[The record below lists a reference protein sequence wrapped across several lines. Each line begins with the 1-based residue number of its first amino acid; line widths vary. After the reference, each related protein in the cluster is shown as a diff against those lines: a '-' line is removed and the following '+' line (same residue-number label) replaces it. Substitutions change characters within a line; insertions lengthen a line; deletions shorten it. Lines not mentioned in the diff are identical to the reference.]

1 MNLGR
6 GDALVEQDLLNVLRE
21 GRIRA
26 AVLDVFSIEPLL
38 KDSPLWNEPNL
49 YLTPH
54 VSGYSISKEIFRI
67 FAENYRRF
75 VAGEELRYLVDF
87 KRGY

>member
-1 MNLGR
+1 MR
-6 GDALVEQDLLNVLRE
+6 AHQLVSSSPGFFPWYTL
-21 GRIRA
+21 
-26 AVLDVFSIEPLL
+26 EPLP

-75 VAGEELRYLVDF
+75 VSGEQLMYLVYF
-87 KRGY
+87 SRGY